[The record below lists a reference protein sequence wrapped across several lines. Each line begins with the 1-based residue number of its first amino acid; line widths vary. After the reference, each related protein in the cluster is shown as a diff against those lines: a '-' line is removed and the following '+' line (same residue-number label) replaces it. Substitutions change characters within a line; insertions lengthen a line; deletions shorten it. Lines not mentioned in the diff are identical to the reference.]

1 MISNAATSFITPGHF
16 EAAGTP
22 RDHYDILVIKQG
34 YLFAQLRPFAK
45 LAMMAVTKGA
55 TYQFIEELPYKH
67 LMHPIFPF
75 EDAHKI
81 QSMANEN

>member
-22 RDHYDILVIKQG
+22 LDHYDILVIKQG